1 MSFQPDIITYGAAIS
16 ACEERN
22 ESHWLICFFCFGLWL
37 WTIGPMAWHTTWG
50 FATTAWR
57 YMAVG
62 ATQAIRIQSEDGP
75 HLDTFRLDP
84 CPHHYIAMWMY
95 WMYWAFW
102 LHNLTIS
109 VCYVVSIFLHLLCMF
124 IYIYKY
130 KYIYCFLCLC
140 IYYLQPCI
148 KTFQFL
154 NYWWMTIFGTAMLD
168 FARLS
173 RGVQRGCSHCQ
184 HLEATNYKYIISLVA
199 WVMIRKRGPKEWE
212 CALLLFCQAIDSQ
225 VHCIVLASN
234 LLMSFHVVSRL

>member
-57 YMAVG
+57 YRAVG
-62 ATQAIRIQSEDGP
+62 ATQAIWIQNENGP

-84 CPHHYIAMWMY
+84 RPHHYIAMWMY

-109 VCYVVSIFLHLLCMF
+109 VCYVIF
-124 IYIYKY
+124 IS
-130 KYIYCFLCLC
+130 YIYCTCIWIYSGFLSM
-140 IYYLQPCI
+140 YLLF
-148 KTFQFL
+148 TQFL
-154 NYWWMTIFGTAMLD
+154 NYSWMTIFGTAMLD

-173 RGVQRGCSHCQ
+173 RRVQRGCSHCQ
-184 HLEATNYKYIISLVA
+184 HIEATVPTTII
-199 WVMIRKRGPKEWE
+199 
-212 CALLLFCQAIDSQ
+212 
-225 VHCIVLASN
+225 
-234 LLMSFHVVSRL
+234 

>member
-1 MSFQPDIITYGAAIS
+1 
-16 ACEERN
+16 
-22 ESHWLICFFCFGLWL
+22 
-37 WTIGPMAWHTTWG
+37 MAWHTTWG

-57 YMAVG
+57 YRAVG

-109 VCYVVSIFLHLLCMF
+109 VCYVVLFFYIYVYL
-124 IYIYKY
+124 YIYKY
-130 KYIYCFLCLC
+130 INIYIHCFLCLC